1 MPWLPRGGYEDWY
14 LVDGSKDLDPLNEAA
29 VSGELSGPHAVVA
42 RDAGVMAA
50 GLYRMRAG
58 EVGVDA
64 ATATW
69 FSKPTGTSYEALYA
83 VTDDLVR
90 RPATSLWR
98 RQMVLGPTPEF
109 CLLSPAALTL
119 DPATR
124 AIVIDRLL
132 LTP

>member
-1 MPWLPRGGYEDWY
+1 
-14 LVDGSKDLDPLNEAA
+14 VDGSTDLDPLNEAA

-58 EVGVDA
+58 QVGVRDA
-64 ATATW
+64 PTATW
-69 FSKPTGTSYEALYA
+69 FSKPKGTSYEALYA

-90 RPATSLWR
+90 RPSTSLWR

-109 CLLSPAALTL
+109 CLLSPAALAL

-124 AIVIDRLL
+124 PIAIDRLP
-132 LTP
+132 LT